1 MEHSLIYLQKEPGS
15 IIYLISNRF
24 FMKNLVQSIQLVNKS
39 NAWYIL
45 QMSVKTYTDSIRKLL
60 SEGELWICL
69 ASENKYAK
77 LVFIRIIN
85 TLEISADVVLQD
97 VLVNGY
103 QVRMSRYLER
113 MDQLSKEKRDDILD
127 VVDVLLKKDR

>member
-1 MEHSLIYLQKEPGS
+1 MDLSGIGKQIREARLQKSWNQDQLAE
-15 IIYLISNRF
+15 
-24 FMKNLVQSIQLVNKS
+24 KTNLSL
-39 NAWYIL
+39 AYIG
-45 QMSVKTYTDSIRKLL
+45 MIERGEKIPKL
-60 SEGELWICL
+60 ET
-69 ASENKYAK
+69 
-77 LVFIRIIN
+77 FIRILN

>member
-1 MEHSLIYLQKEPGS
+1 MDLSGIGKQIREARLQKSWNQDQLAE
-15 IIYLISNRF
+15 
-24 FMKNLVQSIQLVNKS
+24 KTNLSL
-39 NAWYIL
+39 AYIG
-45 QMSVKTYTDSIRKLL
+45 MIERGEKIPKL
-60 SEGELWICL
+60 ET
-69 ASENKYAK
+69 
-77 LVFIRIIN
+77 FIRIIN

-103 QVRMSRYLER
+103 QVRMSRYLEK